1 MNMSEETTMLASAA
15 RSEASAPPEYET
27 KQQLAARLGVSTRTV
42 DNLMTRGL
50 PYLALTGKLRRF
62 PRTIV
67 DAWLRQ
73 QEVRRG

>member
-1 MNMSEETTMLASAA
+1 MNESERTTERGASPAPSAA
-15 RSEASAPPEYET
+15 PEYET
-27 KQQLAARLGVSTRTV
+27 RQELAARLGVSTRTI

-62 PRTIV
+62 PRVTV
-67 DAWLRQ
+67 DAWLHQ

>member
-1 MNMSEETTMLASAA
+1 MSEETTTMD
-15 RSEASAPPEYET
+15 SAPRPKNGGASEYES
-27 KQQLAARLGVSTRTV
+27 KKQLAARLGVSTRTI
-42 DNLMTRGL
+42 DNLMARGL

-62 PRTIV
+62 PRSIV

>member
-1 MNMSEETTMLASAA
+1 MSEPDSTIESAT
-15 RSEASAPPEYET
+15 RPEHGSGSEYES
-27 KQQLAARLGVSTRTV
+27 KQQLAARLGVSTRTI

-62 PRTIV
+62 PRATV

>member
-1 MNMSEETTMLASAA
+1 MSEETTIEDGGVARPETSAA
-15 RSEASAPPEYET
+15 LEYES
-27 KQQLAARLGVSTRTV
+27 KKQLAARLGVSTRTI

-62 PRTIV
+62 PRSIV

>member
-1 MNMSEETTMLASAA
+1 MSETTSATEHAA
-15 RSEASAPPEYET
+15 RPENGTGLEYES
-27 KQQLAARLGVSTRTV
+27 KQQLATRIGVSVRTI
-42 DNLMTRGL
+42 DNLMKRGL

-62 PRTIV
+62 PRSIV

>member
-1 MNMSEETTMLASAA
+1 MGEFHEEPACPEN
-15 RSEASAPPEYET
+15 RIVPEYES
-27 KQQLAARLGVSTRTV
+27 KQQLAARLGVSTRTI

-62 PRTIV
+62 PRSTV

-73 QEVRRG
+73 QEVRRA

>member
-1 MNMSEETTMLASAA
+1 MSDGQSTTERAASPEHKTA
-15 RSEASAPPEYET
+15 PEYET
-27 KQQLAARLGVSTRTV
+27 KQELAARLGVSTRTI

-62 PRTIV
+62 PRATV

>member
-1 MNMSEETTMLASAA
+1 MGETNSEMDHPARPETSAA
-15 RSEASAPPEYET
+15 PEYET
-27 KQQLAARLGVSTRTV
+27 KRQLAARLGVSTRTI

-62 PRTIV
+62 PRPIV

>member
-1 MNMSEETTMLASAA
+1 MNEPQSEKEHAA
-15 RSEASAPPEYET
+15 RPENGTASEYES
-27 KQQLAARLGVSTRTV
+27 KQQLAARLGVSTRTI

-62 PRTIV
+62 PRSIV

>member
-1 MNMSEETTMLASAA
+1 MSEKRCDHAGVTGM
-15 RSEASAPPEYET
+15 SEPEYES
-27 KQQLAARLGVSTRTV
+27 KQQLAARLGVSTRTI
-42 DNLMTRGL
+42 DNLMARGL

-62 PRTIV
+62 PRTTV

>member
-1 MNMSEETTMLASAA
+1 MSEETTLKDGAA
-15 RSEASAPPEYET
+15 RPEASAPPDYET
-27 KQQLAARLGVSTRTV
+27 KRQLAARLGVSTRTI
-42 DNLMTRGL
+42 DNLMVRGL